1 MRGEILYAEKKNVY
15 YHDIAGVGKK
25 DVYVDF
31 VIYYDGIFSGLCQ
44 VLGPTHEATYGKLG
58 SGSKQSHESNK
69 IPQKVKNISG
79 RP

>member
-1 MRGEILYAEKKNVY
+1 MKIFMLKKNVY

-44 VLGPTHEATYGKLG
+44 ILGPTHEATCGKLG
-58 SGSKQSHESNK
+58 SGSK
-69 IPQKVKNISG
+69 
-79 RP
+79 